1 MSHDQEGALTAG
13 WKLLWH
19 RQRLLW
25 WAYGVNL
32 LLGVAGTVA
41 LRARAGAVL
50 DRSFA
55 AEPLVHGFD
64 LPTFVGL
71 ANTPSRPLGA
81 AVPGSILS
89 TLIFFI
95 WMLFLM
101 GGILEAYRRDRTLAT
116 GEFFEACGRF
126 FWRLVRLLI
135 LLLIALVPVFVLV
148 HFVLNWSDRLSTE
161 ALRPRLG
168 FWVEVVGLLVLLFL
182 SMAVRLWFD
191 MAQVRAVA
199 EDERAIRRSLLRAFK
214 LSLGN
219 FGPLFWIYLRL
230 SLLAWFGLAAALW
243 VWVKFVRPEWLFVS
257 FLLGQAI
264 VFLWLATRLWLRAS
278 ETVWYQRSCPAP
290 IPDAPDANL
299 PPLEPS

>member
-1 MSHDQEGALTAG
+1 MSHHQEGALTAG
-13 WKLLWH
+13 WKLLWR

-25 WAYGVNL
+25 WVYGVNL
-32 LLGVAGTVA
+32 FLGVAGTAA
-41 LRARAGAVL
+41 LRSRVGEVL
-50 DRSFA
+50 DRSLA
-55 AEPLVHGFD
+55 AAPLVDGFD
-64 LPTFVGL
+64 VATFVGL
-71 ANTPSRPLGA
+71 ASTPSRPLGA
-81 AVPGSILS
+81 AVPGSILA
-89 TLIFFI
+89 TLIFFA

-135 LLLIALVPVFVLV
+135 LLLIALVPVFALV
-148 HFVLNWSDRLSTE
+148 HFVLDWSGRLSTE
-161 ALRPRLG
+161 APRPRLG
-168 FWVEVVGLLVLLFL
+168 FWVEVVGLVVWLFL

-199 EDERAIRRSLLRAFK
+199 EDEKAIRRSLLRAFK
-214 LSLGN
+214 LSLRN

-243 VWVKFVRPEWLFVS
+243 VWVKFVRPEWLSVS
-257 FLLGQAI
+257 FLLGQGI

-278 ETVWYQRSCPAP
+278 ETLWYQRSCPGP
-290 IPDAPDANL
+290 PPDAPGANL